1 MQPKSWQFPL
11 AIVHFYKGYTEKQWV
26 PPCLIWQIFTPDI
39 LPDATSRI
47 KLRSSAFFWQL
58 HQTSTLKVT
67 KRGVQNESRALNIFY
82 LQHDVQK
89 CH

>member
-11 AIVHFYKGYTEKQWV
+11 AIVHFYKSYTEKQWV

-47 KLRSSAFFWQL
+47 KLRSSAFFGSYAKPL
-58 HQTSTLKVT
+58 RLK
-67 KRGVQNESRALNIFY
+67 
-82 LQHDVQK
+82 LQSMEYKMKVGP
-89 CH
+89 